1 MKKRK
6 LLVIMIVTVC
16 LLTLTVEIGRFYVK
30 NFTAFS
36 WETTKYQFEGNKE
49 VRIKLKNRGGY
60 DLSGEFPA
68 TISRGD
74 KRLCLVYFQSDEQHR
89 RLEALFQD
97 VMQEPT
103 TGRRNGREYY
113 FCSDQ
118 SEHNWEYGTYLR
130 EIDLW
135 VKVRGDV
142 SREVTQ
148 DCFER
153 MTISCRQWIPAKTID
168 GQAQNLN
175 VFYDFLKENAELFS
189 L

>member
-1 MKKRK
+1 MKKMG
-6 LLVIMIVTVC
+6 IWIFAIFTVC
-16 LLTLTVEIGRFYVK
+16 LLQYTFSIGWNHVK
-30 NFTAFS
+30 KFTAFS
-36 WETTKYQFEGNKE
+36 WETEKYVFEGNKE

-175 VFYDFLKENAELFS
+175 VFYDCLKENAELFS